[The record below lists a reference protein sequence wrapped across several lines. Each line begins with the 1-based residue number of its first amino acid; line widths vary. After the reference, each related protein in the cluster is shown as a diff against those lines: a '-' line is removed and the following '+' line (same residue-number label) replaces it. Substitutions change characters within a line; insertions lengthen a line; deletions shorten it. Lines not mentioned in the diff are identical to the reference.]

1 MPVTDSS
8 PPTLAAG
15 DYVMEFLNSKGKADK
30 PEYSFMDGE
39 MEFTISFSG
48 VQTGTPGSAWV
59 TVMCK
64 VP

>member
-1 MPVTDSS
+1 
-8 PPTLAAG
+8 
-15 DYVMEFLNSKGKADK
+15 MEFLNSKGKADK